1 MGLAMQLPIINLG
14 YTEYL
19 PFKGE
24 ALAPG
29 QIIQPLLHRR
39 DSRGF
44 YFFPP
49 ASLWFLTTYC
59 LADVYFQL
67 KYTSPRSQSTPGIS
81 DVCGL

>member
-1 MGLAMQLPIINLG
+1 MVKHSIFETNLNNHLIWKWNDFEWFKMGLAMQLSIINVG

-29 QIIQPLLHRR
+29 QIIQPLLHRK

-49 ASLWFLTTYC
+49 ASLWFLTT
-59 LADVYFQL
+59 
-67 KYTSPRSQSTPGIS
+67 
-81 DVCGL
+81 